1 MLASERQDRI
11 LEMLR
16 KHKAVEVSDL
26 SGTFGVSEMT
36 IRRDLLKLEQAG
48 LLKRT
53 FGGAVAASNFLALQ
67 LSFTEKEAV
76 YAEEKGGIGLAAA
89 RLIKDGETIAFG
101 AGTTTLQV
109 ARHIGAVEE
118 LTVVTNAIN
127 IAMQLANRPHIKL
140 LVTGGSLRERS
151 FALVGPFG
159 EAMLGQIHI
168 NKLFLG
174 TTGISVEHGVTTLDL
189 LEASM
194 YKAMMKAAGEV
205 IVVADHSKFGSV
217 TLAPMV
223 EIGEVTRI
231 VTDIGIPTEYL
242 QELGERGVEVIVAES
257 QGQGG

>member
-1 MLASERQDRI
+1 MLASERQNRI
-11 LEMLR
+11 LEILR
-16 KHKAVEVSDL
+16 RDKAVEVSEL
-26 SGTFGVSEMT
+26 SKAFDVSEMT

-53 FGGAVAASNFLALQ
+53 FGGAVVAPNFFALQ
-67 LSFTEKEAV
+67 LSFAEKEAV
-76 YAEEKGGIGLAAA
+76 YAEEKRGIGLAAA
-89 RLIKDGETIAFG
+89 RLIRDGETIAFG
-101 AGTTTLQV
+101 AGTTTFQV
-109 ARHIGAVEE
+109 VRHIGEVEH

-127 IAMQLANRPHIKL
+127 IAMELANRPNIKL

-168 NKLFLG
+168 NKFFLG
-174 TTGISVEHGVTTLDL
+174 VTGISIEHGVTTLDL

-205 IVVADHSKFGSV
+205 IVVADHSKFGSI
-217 TLAPMV
+217 TLAPIAG
-223 EIGEVTRI
+223 IGEVKNI
-231 VTDIGIPTEYL
+231 VTDTGIPPEYL
-242 QELGERGVEVIVAES
+242 QELGERGVEVTVADP

>member
-11 LEMLR
+11 FEILR
-16 KHKAVEVSDL
+16 KEKSVKVSEL
-26 SGTFGVSEMT
+26 SDTFDVSEMT

-53 FGGAVAASNFLALQ
+53 FGGAVAAPNFFALQ
-67 LSFTEKEAV
+67 LSFAEKEVV

-89 RLIKDGETIAFG
+89 RLIRDGETIAFG

-109 ARHIGAVEE
+109 ARHIGEVEN

-127 IAMQLANRPHIKL
+127 VAMEMANRPNVKL

-151 FALVGPFG
+151 FALVGHFG
-159 EAMLGQIHI
+159 EVMLDQIHI

-194 YKAMMKAAGEV
+194 YKAMIKAAREV
-205 IVVADHSKFGSV
+205 IIVADHSKFGSV
-217 TLAPMV
+217 TLAP
-223 EIGEVTRI
+223 IAGIAEVTKI
-231 VTDIGIPTEYL
+231 ITDTGIPAEYL
-242 QELGERGVEVIVAES
+242 QKLKEYGVEVIVAES
-257 QGQGG
+257 SEQGE

>member
-1 MLASERQDRI
+1 MFASERQDRI
-11 LEMLR
+11 LEILR
-16 KHKAVEVSDL
+16 KDKAVEVSKL

-53 FGGAVAASNFLALQ
+53 FGGAVVAPNFLALQ
-67 LSFTEKEAV
+67 LSFAEKETV
-76 YAEEKGGIGLAAA
+76 YAEEKKGIGPAAA
-89 RLIKDGETIAFG
+89 RLIRGGETIAFG
-101 AGTTTLQV
+101 AGTTTMQV
-109 ARHIGAVEE
+109 ARHIGELE
-118 LTVVTNAIN
+118 DLTVVTNAIN
-127 IAMQLANRPHIKL
+127 IAMQLTNRPNIKL

-174 TTGISVEHGVTTLDL
+174 VTGISVEHGVTTADL

-217 TLAPMV
+217 TLAPIAG
-223 EIGEVTRI
+223 IGEVTKI
-231 VTDIGIPTEYL
+231 VTDTGIPAEYL
-242 QELGERGVEVIVAES
+242 KELGELGVELIVAEL